1 MVQSRHRTHRQA
13 FSRVSRI
20 RRARVA
26 GRRRLHG
33 PRQLGNGP
41 SGRRAVPLWPTLDRG
56 TRQRD
61 GGGAADHLSPV
72 GRRRA
77 QGSCPG
83 CREHYP
89 AWTRIPNWL
98 LSEIA
103 IAGCDLAEVLGSAVA
118 LNLLFH
124 IPLLWAVLITAA
136 DVLALLALQGFGMRL
151 IEAVVLTLVTTIAF
165 CFAIEIFAL
174 PRTGPDL
181 GPVRGRTWPKS
192 VSPLSTLRSGT
203 PEC

>member
-1 MVQSRHRTHRQA
+1 
-13 FSRVSRI
+13 
-20 RRARVA
+20 
-26 GRRRLHG
+26 
-33 PRQLGNGP
+33 
-41 SGRRAVPLWPTLDRG
+41 
-56 TRQRD
+56 
-61 GGGAADHLSPV
+61 
-72 GRRRA
+72 
-77 QGSCPG
+77 
-83 CREHYP
+83 
-89 AWTRIPNWL
+89 

-103 IAGCDLAEVLGSAVA
+103 VAGCDLAEVLGSAVA

-181 GPVRGRTWPKS
+181 AEIGVAIVRPSLGHAGMLTVAIGIIGATVMPHNLYLHSALVQTRKLRDDDASVRKALRWNGIDAAVLSSLVPRHAAILMLSAIALPGAPLHARASSEAMLCMKS
-192 VSPLSTLRSGT
+192 VALWELLSRPKCLWFTRG
-203 PEC
+203 